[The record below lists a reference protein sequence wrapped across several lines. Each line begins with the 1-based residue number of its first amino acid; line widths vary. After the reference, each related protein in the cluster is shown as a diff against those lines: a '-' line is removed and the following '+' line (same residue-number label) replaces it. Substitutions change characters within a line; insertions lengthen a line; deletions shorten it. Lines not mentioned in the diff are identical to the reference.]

1 MKSRFI
7 FDLDGTLLQ
16 WDGSIQEKYF
26 KSIYPMDDALK
37 ILENIHSCV
46 DQYELLYEKYDVN
59 TLSTYLT
66 SATGVVVSDK
76 VILGWIDAYNA
87 SVPILIDGIED
98 VLKYLKSKGKSLV
111 VLTNWFLKTQ
121 AFRLEKAGI
130 LKYFDAIYSGEI
142 ATKPH
147 KESYLAAKG
156 DYDIQECVMI
166 GDNYLRDYMGALDA
180 SMDAVLYDPNR
191 KNTGIKNSIHD
202 IRKLKEMF

>member
-1 MKSRFI
+1 MKNRFI

-26 KSIYPMDDALK
+26 KSIYPEDDALK
-37 ILENIHSCV
+37 LLNNIPSCV
-46 DQYELLYEKYDVN
+46 DQYELFYEKYDVK

-66 SATGVVVSDK
+66 SATGVEVTDK
-76 VILGWIDAYNA
+76 VILGWIDAYHE
-87 SVPILIDGIED
+87 SVPVLIDGILD

-111 VLTNWFLKTQ
+111 VLTNWFLRTQ

-156 DYDIQECVMI
+156 DFDIQECVMI
-166 GDNYLRDYMGALDA
+166 GDNYLRDYIGALDV
-180 SMDAVLYDPNR
+180 SMDAVLFDPNK
-191 KNTGIKNSIHD
+191 KNTNIKNSIHD
-202 IRKLKEMF
+202 MRELKEMF